1 MDHIKTLVPEEV
13 RKEMV
18 DACTSTGGVHACNC
32 AMLQIVQ
39 AYACSNCCYAKCEAM
54 FVVNAESQFKLPL
67 A

>member
-18 DACTSTGGVHACNC
+18 GTRISTSGVHACNC

-39 AYACSNCCYAKCEAM
+39 AYACSDCCHA
-54 FVVNAESQFKLPL
+54 
-67 A
+67 